1 MVFRRLLCNSEA
13 VYFSVIINDS
23 TDIMNSCLRSSLQ
36 GWLVIC
42 WCSCGTL
49 RRGVGRMAVGGALA
63 SGALVGW
70 LVGWLVAVLLEPL
83 TRKDPIGLT
92 TLSPNKLARL
102 DQRTDSLGCPK
113 TARTRDMRS
122 GNR

>member
-1 MVFRRLLCNSEA
+1 MVFRCLLCNSEA

-36 GWLVIC
+36 GWLIIC

-49 RRGVGRMAVGGALA
+49 CRGVGRMVVGGALA
-63 SGALVGW
+63 SGA

-92 TLSPNKLARL
+92 TLSPNKLVRL
-102 DQRTDSLGCPK
+102 DQRTDSLGCSK
-113 TARTRDMRS
+113 TTRTRDMRS
-122 GNR
+122 ENR